1 MENVGL
7 ILWNGF
13 RGELILKIKVMIPTY
28 SSTDNDESDIVA
40 LKIVSE
46 LRYLSS
52 FAEEYVQLHINIYID
67 AYQYHRVKDVTSF
80 DVVIRCFMSLD
91 FRLFDQ
97 FRYTVIKYYRYYN
110 TKYSFTKKSINTNF

>member
-1 MENVGL
+1 M
-7 ILWNGF
+7 
-13 RGELILKIKVMIPTY
+13 
-28 SSTDNDESDIVA
+28 
-40 LKIVSE
+40 VSE

-52 FAEEYVQLHINIYID
+52 LSGSQEYVQLHINIYIEID

-97 FRYTVIKYYRYYN
+97 FRYTVIKYYTIILN
-110 TKYSFTKKSINTNF
+110 THLLKNQLTQIFKNI